1 MLEKIS
7 AVDIYYWLHVC
18 TWLVRSKWETQ
29 SAVTDP
35 WYSETLWRTDS
46 NSLALWGRC
55 VCIQVIAMV
64 TYGYRIQFWHFP
76 KKFKKGKSQSKN
88 IVREV
93 MLPAEL
99 RVKQCGYKA
108 PWAQI
113 PPLLMIYSVNAIN
126 FLHLIVSACEILIYF
141 AISVW
146 EINKTS
152 SKALWK

>member
-76 KKFKKGKSQSKN
+76 KKFKKGKPVVARCRGGGRWRGRAQRIFRAVKILCIKYSGGYMSLYIYIVYRMYNTKN
-88 IVREV
+88 RSWYKLVTVGDYV
-93 MLPAEL
+93 MS
-99 RVKQCGYKA
+99 
-108 PWAQI
+108 
-113 PPLLMIYSVNAIN
+113 M
-126 FLHLIVSACEILIYF
+126 
-141 AISVW
+141 
-146 EINKTS
+146 
-152 SKALWK
+152 